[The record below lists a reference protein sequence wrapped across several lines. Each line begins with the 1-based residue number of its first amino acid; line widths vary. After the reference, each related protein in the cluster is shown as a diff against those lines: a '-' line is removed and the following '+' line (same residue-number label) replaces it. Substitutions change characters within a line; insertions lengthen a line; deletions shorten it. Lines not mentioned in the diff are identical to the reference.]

1 MSEHRELV
9 SKGSLVETVVKV
21 AATCNNLLIGNCN
34 PCTLYC
40 DKQVQYEEWAQDQ
53 YKMDISPLGN
63 LFSKIDVNSLEVQM
77 YREFL
82 FDEENVVEQVSSREE

>member
-21 AATCNNLLIGNCN
+21 ATTCNNLMIENCN

-40 DKQVQYEEWAQDQ
+40 DKQVQYEWVQDQ
-53 YKMDISPLGN
+53 YKMDGPLGN
-63 LFSKIDVNSLEVQM
+63 LFNKIDNNVEVQM

-82 FDEENVVEQVSSREE
+82 FDEESVVEQVSSRSE